1 MNFHE
6 WYFLL
11 LLVSMLAITA
21 LRTYNVLTNGNF
33 YTIKYA
39 FLLAIG
45 AILSYGL
52 YFSAYMLYADNMLF
66 YQILMLQTLLI
77 GINGLYMIV
86 ELIIYPL
93 TEVVRSASEGQI
105 KPFNAIENREKQI
118 YKNRLN

>member
-93 TEVVRSASEGQI
+93 TEVVRSASQSQI